1 MTMEGDAIQT
11 SARFILGEMEA
22 ALGTIDSDSLEEAVT
37 AILSAGTV
45 FIYGVGRS
53 GLIGQAFA
61 VRLVQLG
68 IDVHFVG
75 DMTTPIVARE
85 DVVII
90 VSNTGETM
98 SAVQTANI
106 VRRVGAKVISITGNP
121 NSKLGHAANIV
132 LELSSSRDE
141 QRKKYAPLGTIFEG
155 AALVLFDSMVSII
168 MDRTGQNE
176 ASLRRRHAI
185 WV

>member
-1 MTMEGDAIQT
+1 MQNALHYILTGMEQALEQVDP
-11 SARFILGEMEA
+11 A
-22 ALGTIDSDSLEEAVT
+22 AVDEAVDL
-37 AILSAGTV
+37 IVSANTI

-53 GLIGQAFA
+53 GLVGQAFA

-68 IDVHFVG
+68 LDVHFVG
-75 DMTTPIVARE
+75 DMTTPIVDST

-106 VRRVGAKVISITGNP
+106 VRRVGARVISLTSNI
-121 NSKLGHAANIV
+121 NSKLGHASNIV
-132 LELSSSRDE
+132 LEIGQARDE
-141 QRKKYAPLGTIFEG
+141 QKKKYAPLGTIFED
-155 AALVLFDSMVSII
+155 AALVLFDSLVSVI
-168 MDRTGQNE
+168 MERTGQNE

>member
-1 MTMEGDAIQT
+1 MQDALRYILREMEQALEHIDPAAVEAAVAAIT
-11 SARFILGEMEA
+11 SAK
-22 ALGTIDSDSLEEAVT
+22 
-37 AILSAGTV
+37 TV

-53 GLIGQAFA
+53 GLVGQAFA

-68 IDVHFVG
+68 LDVHFVG
-75 DMTTPIVARE
+75 DMTTPIVDGG

-106 VRRVGAKVISITGNP
+106 VRRVGAKVIAITSSP
-121 NSKLGHAANIV
+121 NSKLGHASNIV
-132 LELSSSRDE
+132 LEIVPMRDE
-141 QRKKYAPLGTIFEG
+141 QKKKYAPLGTIFED
-155 AALVLFDSMVSII
+155 AALVLFDSLVPVI
-168 MDRTGQNE
+168 MDRTGQTE

>member
-1 MTMEGDAIQT
+1 MTMEGDAVQT
-11 SARFILGEMEA
+11 SAHYILGEMEA
-22 ALGTIDSDSLEEAVT
+22 ALGKIDAASLEKAV
-37 AILSAGTV
+37 ASILSAKTV

-75 DMTTPIVARE
+75 DMTTPIVATD

-106 VRRVGAKVISITGNP
+106 VRRVGATVVTITGNP
-121 NSKLGHAANIV
+121 NSKLGHASNIV

-141 QRKKYAPLGTIFEG
+141 QRKRYAPLGTIFEG
-155 AALVLFDSMVSII
+155 AALVLFDSIVSII
-168 MDRTGQNE
+168 MERTGQNE
-176 ASLRRRHAI
+176 TSLRRRHAI

>member
-1 MTMEGDAIQT
+1 MQEPLRYILREMQEALEKMDPSALDGAI
-11 SARFILGEMEA
+11 A
-22 ALGTIDSDSLEEAVT
+22 AIVGSKKI
-37 AILSAGTV
+37 

-53 GLIGQAFA
+53 GLVGQAFA

-68 IDVHFVG
+68 FNVHFVG
-75 DMTTPIVARE
+75 DMTTPIVDAE
-85 DVVII
+85 DLVII

-106 VRRVGAKVISITGNP
+106 VRRVGATVISVTSNP
-121 NSKLGHAANIV
+121 NSKLGHASNLI
-132 LELSSSRDE
+132 LEIPLVKDE
-141 QRKKYAPLGTIFEG
+141 QKRKYAPLGTIFEDT
-155 AALVLFDSMVSII
+155 ALVLFDSLVPII
-168 MDRTGQNE
+168 MERTSQNE